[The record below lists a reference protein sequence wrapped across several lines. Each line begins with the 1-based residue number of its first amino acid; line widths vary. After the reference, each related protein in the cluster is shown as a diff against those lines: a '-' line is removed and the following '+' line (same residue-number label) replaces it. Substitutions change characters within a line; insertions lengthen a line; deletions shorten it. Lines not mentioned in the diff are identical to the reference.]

1 MKIRSDFVTNSSS
14 SSYVIAYKGLDA
26 NHPSILNKM
35 IEIVLFSDGG
45 YETTRGEK
53 VRTIDEL
60 DSYMVD
66 TYGYSDLNTIDKLL
80 SADSYAKKIHT
91 ECVKRAVE
99 HRRRAVKALN
109 EGYTI
114 LFKDV
119 GYSDETLSAL
129 LHDIANENIGVKI
142 LFSDL

>member
-14 SSYVIAYKGLDA
+14 SSYVIAYKGLDTP
-26 NHPSILNKM
+26 HPSIKSLNKM

-91 ECVKRAVE
+91 ECVK
-99 HRRRAVKALN
+99 ALN

-129 LHDIANENIGVKI
+129 LHDIANEDIGVKL

>member
-14 SSYVIAYKGLDA
+14 SSYVIAYKGL
-26 NHPSILNKM
+26 NTPHPSIKSLNKM

-80 SADSYAKKIHT
+80 SADSYSKKIHT
-91 ECVKRAVE
+91 ECVK
-99 HRRRAVKALN
+99 ALN
-109 EGYTI
+109 DGYTI

-129 LHDIANENIGVKI
+129 LHDIANEDIGVKI

>member
-14 SSYVIAYKGLDA
+14 SSYVIAYKGLDTP
-26 NHPSILNKM
+26 HPSIKSLNKM

-66 TYGYSDLNTIDKLL
+66 TYGYSDLNTMHLRCLRGLSRKLL
-80 SADSYAKKIHT
+80 LLQIW
-91 ECVKRAVE
+91 KR
-99 HRRRAVKALN
+99 HRK
-109 EGYTI
+109 
-114 LFKDV
+114 
-119 GYSDETLSAL
+119 
-129 LHDIANENIGVKI
+129 
-142 LFSDL
+142 

>member
-14 SSYVIAYKGLDA
+14 SSYVIAYKGLDTP
-26 NHPSILNKM
+26 HPSIKSLNKM

-80 SADSYAKKIHT
+80 SADSYTKKIHT
-91 ECVKRAVE
+91 ECVK
-99 HRRRAVKALN
+99 ALN
-109 EGYTI
+109 DGYTI

-129 LHDIANENIGVKI
+129 LHDIANEDIGVKI

>member
-14 SSYVIAYKGLDA
+14 SSYVIAYKGLDTP
-26 NHPSILNKM
+26 HPSIKSLNKM

-80 SADSYAKKIHT
+80 SADSYEKKIHT
-91 ECVKRAVE
+91 EC
-99 HRRRAVKALN
+99 VKALN

-114 LFKDV
+114 LIKDV

-129 LHDIANENIGVKI
+129 LHDIANEDIGVKI

>member
-14 SSYVIAYKGLDA
+14 SSYVIAYKGLDTP
-26 NHPSILNKM
+26 HPSIKSLNKM

-45 YETTRGEK
+45 YKTTRGEK

-80 SADSYAKKIHT
+80 AADSYAKKIHT
-91 ECVKRAVE
+91 EC
-99 HRRRAVKALN
+99 VKALN

-129 LHDIANENIGVKI
+129 LHDIANEDIGVKI

>member
-14 SSYVIAYKGLDA
+14 SSYVIAYKGLDTP
-26 NHPSILNKM
+26 HPSIKSLNKM
-35 IEIVLFSDGG
+35 IEIVLFSDGR

-91 ECVKRAVE
+91 ECVK
-99 HRRRAVKALN
+99 ALN

-129 LHDIANENIGVKI
+129 LHDIANEDIGVKI

>member
-1 MKIRSDFVTNSSS
+1 MKIRSDFVTNSNS
-14 SSYVIAYKGLDA
+14 SSYVIAYKGLDTP
-26 NHPSILNKM
+26 HPSIKSLNKM

-91 ECVKRAVE
+91 ECVK
-99 HRRRAVKALN
+99 ALN

-129 LHDIANENIGVKI
+129 LHDIANEDIGVKI

>member
-1 MKIRSDFVTNSSS
+1 MKIRSDFVTNSIS
-14 SSYVIAYKGLDA
+14 SSYVIAYKGLDTP
-26 NHPSILNKM
+26 HPSIKSLNKM

-91 ECVKRAVE
+91 ECVK
-99 HRRRAVKALN
+99 ALN

-129 LHDIANENIGVKI
+129 LHDIANEDIGVKI

>member
-14 SSYVIAYKGLDA
+14 SSYVIAYKGLDTP
-26 NHPSILNKM
+26 HPSIKSLNKM

-45 YETTRGEK
+45 YETTRGEN

-91 ECVKRAVE
+91 ECVK
-99 HRRRAVKALN
+99 ALN

-129 LHDIANENIGVKI
+129 LHDIANEDIGVKI

>member
-14 SSYVIAYKGLDA
+14 SSYLIAYKGLDTP
-26 NHPSILNKM
+26 HPSIKSLNKM

-91 ECVKRAVE
+91 ECVK
-99 HRRRAVKALN
+99 ALN

-129 LHDIANENIGVKI
+129 LHDIANEDIGVKI

>member
-14 SSYVIAYKGLDA
+14 SSYVIAYNGLDTP
-26 NHPSILNKM
+26 HPSIKSLNKM

-91 ECVKRAVE
+91 ECVK
-99 HRRRAVKALN
+99 ALN
-109 EGYTI
+109 DGYTI

>member
-14 SSYVIAYKGLDA
+14 SSYVIAYKGLDT
-26 NHPSILNKM
+26 NHQSIESLNKM

-80 SADSYAKKIHT
+80 AADSYAKKIHT
-91 ECVKRAVE
+91 EC
-99 HRRRAVKALN
+99 VKALN

>member
-14 SSYVIAYKGLDA
+14 SSYVIAYKGLDTP
-26 NHPSILNKM
+26 HPSIKSLNKM

-91 ECVKRAVE
+91 ECL
-99 HRRRAVKALN
+99 KALN

>member
-1 MKIRSDFVTNSSS
+1 MKVREDFVTNSSS
-14 SSYVIAYKGLDA
+14 SSYVIAYKGLDTP
-26 NHPSILNKM
+26 HPSIKSLNKM

-91 ECVKRAVE
+91 ECVK
-99 HRRRAVKALN
+99 ALN

-129 LHDIANENIGVKI
+129 LHDIANEDIGVKI

>member
-14 SSYVIAYKGLDA
+14 SSYVIAYNGLDTP
-26 NHPSILNKM
+26 HPSIKSLNKM

-91 ECVKRAVE
+91 ECVK
-99 HRRRAVKALN
+99 ALN

-129 LHDIANENIGVKI
+129 LHDIANEDIGVKI

>member
-14 SSYVIAYKGLDA
+14 ASYVIAYKGLDTP
-26 NHPSILNKM
+26 HPSIKSLNKM

-91 ECVKRAVE
+91 ECVK
-99 HRRRAVKALN
+99 ALN

-129 LHDIANENIGVKI
+129 LHDIANEDIGVKI

>member
-14 SSYVIAYKGLDA
+14 SSCVIAYKGLDTP
-26 NHPSILNKM
+26 HPSIKSLNKM

-91 ECVKRAVE
+91 ECVK
-99 HRRRAVKALN
+99 ALN

-129 LHDIANENIGVKI
+129 LHDIANEDIGVKI

>member
-14 SSYVIAYKGLDA
+14 SSYVIAYKGLDTP
-26 NHPSILNKM
+26 HPSIKSLNKM
-35 IEIVLFSDGG
+35 IEIVLFSDDG

-91 ECVKRAVE
+91 ECVK
-99 HRRRAVKALN
+99 ALN

-119 GYSDETLSAL
+119 GYNDETLSAL
-129 LHDIANENIGVKI
+129 LHNIANEDIGVKI

>member
-14 SSYVIAYKGLDA
+14 SSYVLAYKGLDTP
-26 NHPSILNKM
+26 HPSIKSLNKM

-91 ECVKRAVE
+91 ECVK
-99 HRRRAVKALN
+99 ALN
-109 EGYTI
+109 DGYTI

-129 LHDIANENIGVKI
+129 LHDIANEDIGVKI

>member
-1 MKIRSDFVTNSSS
+1 MKLRTDFVTNSSS
-14 SSYVIAYKGLDA
+14 SSYVIAYKGLDTP
-26 NHPSILNKM
+26 HPSIKSLNKM

-91 ECVKRAVE
+91 ECVK
-99 HRRRAVKALN
+99 ALN

-129 LHDIANENIGVKI
+129 LHDIANEDIGVKI

>member
-14 SSYVIAYKGLDA
+14 SSYVIAYKGLDTP
-26 NHPSILNKM
+26 HPSIKSLNKM

-60 DSYMVD
+60 DGYMVD

-91 ECVKRAVE
+91 ECVK
-99 HRRRAVKALN
+99 ALN
-109 EGYTI
+109 DGYTL

-129 LHDIANENIGVKI
+129 LHDIANEDIGVKI

>member
-14 SSYVIAYKGLDA
+14 SSYVIAYKGLDTP
-26 NHPSILNKM
+26 HPSIKSLNKM

-53 VRTIDEL
+53 VRTINEL

-91 ECVKRAVE
+91 ECVK
-99 HRRRAVKALN
+99 ALN

-129 LHDIANENIGVKI
+129 LHDIANEDIGVKI

>member
-1 MKIRSDFVTNSSS
+1 MKLRTDFVTNSSS
-14 SSYVIAYKGLDA
+14 SSYVIAYKGLDTP
-26 NHPSILNKM
+26 HPSIKSLNKM

-80 SADSYAKKIHT
+80 SADSYTKKIHT
-91 ECVKRAVE
+91 EC
-99 HRRRAVKALN
+99 VKALN

-129 LHDIANENIGVKI
+129 LHDIANEDIGVKI

>member
-1 MKIRSDFVTNSSS
+1 MKIRFDFVTNSSS
-14 SSYVIAYKGLDA
+14 SSYVIAYKGLDTP
-26 NHPSILNKM
+26 HPSIKSLNKM

-91 ECVKRAVE
+91 ECVK
-99 HRRRAVKALN
+99 ALN

-129 LHDIANENIGVKI
+129 LHDIANEDIGVKI

>member
-14 SSYVIAYKGLDA
+14 SSYVIAYKGLDTP
-26 NHPSILNKM
+26 HPSIKSLNKM

-80 SADSYAKKIHT
+80 AADSYAKKIHT
-91 ECVKRAVE
+91 ECL
-99 HRRRAVKALN
+99 KALN

>member
-14 SSYVIAYKGLDA
+14 SSYVIAYKGLDT
-26 NHPSILNKM
+26 NHQSIKSLNKM

-53 VRTIDEL
+53 VTTIDEL

-91 ECVKRAVE
+91 ECVK
-99 HRRRAVKALN
+99 ALN

-129 LHDIANENIGVKI
+129 LHDIANEDIGVKI

>member
-14 SSYVIAYKGLDA
+14 SSYVIAYKGLDTP
-26 NHPSILNKM
+26 HPSIKSLNKM

-80 SADSYAKKIHT
+80 SADSYTKKIHT
-91 ECVKRAVE
+91 EC
-99 HRRRAVKALN
+99 VKALN

-129 LHDIANENIGVKI
+129 LHDIANEDIGVKI
-142 LFSDL
+142 LFSDFCNQN

>member
-14 SSYVIAYKGLDA
+14 SSYVIAYKGLYTP
-26 NHPSILNKM
+26 HPSIKSLNKM
-35 IEIVLFSDGG
+35 FEIVLFSDGG

-91 ECVKRAVE
+91 ECVK
-99 HRRRAVKALN
+99 ALN

-129 LHDIANENIGVKI
+129 LHDIANEDIGVKI

>member
-14 SSYVIAYKGLDA
+14 SSYVIAYKGLDTP
-26 NHPSILNKM
+26 HPSIKSLNKM

-91 ECVKRAVE
+91 ECVK
-99 HRRRAVKALN
+99 ALN

-114 LFKDV
+114 LFKGV

-129 LHDIANENIGVKI
+129 LHDIANEDIGVKI

>member
-14 SSYVIAYKGLDA
+14 SSYVIAYKGLDTP
-26 NHPSILNKM
+26 HPSIKSLNKM

-91 ECVKRAVE
+91 ECL
-99 HRRRAVKALN
+99 KALN

-129 LHDIANENIGVKI
+129 LHDIANEDIGVKI

>member
-14 SSYVIAYKGLDA
+14 SSYVIAYKGLDTP
-26 NHPSILNKM
+26 HPSIKSLNKM

-53 VRTIDEL
+53 VKTIDEL

-80 SADSYAKKIHT
+80 SADSYTKKIHT
-91 ECVKRAVE
+91 EC
-99 HRRRAVKALN
+99 VKALN

-129 LHDIANENIGVKI
+129 LHDIANEDIGVKI

>member
-14 SSYVIAYKGLDA
+14 SSYVIAYKGLDTP
-26 NHPSILNKM
+26 HPSIKSLNKM

-91 ECVKRAVE
+91 ECVK
-99 HRRRAVKALN
+99 ALN

-129 LHDIANENIGVKI
+129 LHGIANEDIGVKI

>member
-1 MKIRSDFVTNSSS
+1 MKIRSDFVTNNSS
-14 SSYVIAYKGLDA
+14 SSYVIAYKGLDTP
-26 NHPSILNKM
+26 HPSIKSLNKM

-91 ECVKRAVE
+91 ECVK
-99 HRRRAVKALN
+99 ALN

-129 LHDIANENIGVKI
+129 LHDIANEDIGVKI

>member
-14 SSYVIAYKGLDA
+14 SSYVIAYKGLDTP
-26 NHPSILNKM
+26 HPSIKSLNKM
-35 IEIVLFSDGG
+35 IEIVLFFDGG

-91 ECVKRAVE
+91 ECVK
-99 HRRRAVKALN
+99 ALN

-129 LHDIANENIGVKI
+129 LHDIANEDIGVKI

>member
-14 SSYVIAYKGLDA
+14 SSYVIAYKGLDTP
-26 NHPSILNKM
+26 HPSIKSLNKM

-80 SADSYAKKIHT
+80 AADSHTKKIHT
-91 ECVKRAVE
+91 EC
-99 HRRRAVKALN
+99 VKALN

-129 LHDIANENIGVKI
+129 LHDIANEDIGVKI

>member
-14 SSYVIAYKGLDA
+14 SSYVIAYKGLDTP
-26 NHPSILNKM
+26 HPSIKSLNKM

-91 ECVKRAVE
+91 ECVK
-99 HRRRAVKALN
+99 ALN

-119 GYSDETLSAL
+119 GYSDETLSSL
-129 LHDIANENIGVKI
+129 LHDIANEDIGVKI

>member
-14 SSYVIAYKGLDA
+14 SSYVIAYKGLDTP
-26 NHPSILNKM
+26 HPSIKSLNKM

-80 SADSYAKKIHT
+80 SADSYTKKIHT
-91 ECVKRAVE
+91 EC
-99 HRRRAVKALN
+99 VKALN

-142 LFSDL
+142 LFSYL

>member
-14 SSYVIAYKGLDA
+14 SSYVLAYKGLDTP
-26 NHPSILNKM
+26 HPSIKSLNKM

-80 SADSYAKKIHT
+80 AADSYAKKIHT
-91 ECVKRAVE
+91 ECVK
-99 HRRRAVKALN
+99 ALN
-109 EGYTI
+109 DGYTV

-129 LHDIANENIGVKI
+129 LHDIANEDIGVKI
-142 LFSDL
+142 LFSDF

>member
-14 SSYVIAYKGLDA
+14 SSYVVAYKGLDTP
-26 NHPSILNKM
+26 HPSIKSLNKM

-91 ECVKRAVE
+91 ECVK
-99 HRRRAVKALN
+99 ALN

-129 LHDIANENIGVKI
+129 LHDIANEDIGVKI